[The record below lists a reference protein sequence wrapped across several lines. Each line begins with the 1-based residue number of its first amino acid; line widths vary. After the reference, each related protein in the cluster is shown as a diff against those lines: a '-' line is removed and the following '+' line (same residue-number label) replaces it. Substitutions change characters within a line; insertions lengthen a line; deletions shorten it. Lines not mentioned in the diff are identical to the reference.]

1 MAVDQAIVVER
12 RKELTYLL
20 SQGAEL
26 EHAVMC
32 QYLYAAF
39 SLKSTVGPGV
49 RADQV
54 EAVERWR
61 RQLLDIAAE
70 EMLHWA
76 VIQNLLAAVGSA
88 PYVSRPH
95 FPHRAGGYPPEVQ
108 FRLLPFGEAALHHFI
123 YLERP
128 ENVEMTD
135 APGFEPTG
143 PRPMAMRPDEVL
155 PRGQD
160 FSTQGHLYRAVAQG
174 LAGLAEAM
182 GEDRLF
188 IGPAFHQA
196 EENSFGW
203 PDLEPITDLASA
215 QRALERIV
223 EQGEGATG
231 DWETAHYGRFL
242 AVLGEYRT
250 MREADPDFD
259 PTHPV
264 VAAGVRPVEDI
275 EPEAYITDL
284 ATAGCS
290 DLFNS
295 VNELLLQMIAR
306 YFAFG
311 HETPEQ
317 RQVLASTAVGLMF
330 TAIKPLGLLLARLPV
345 GPEHPDATAGA
356 NFQLPFRAS
365 FLLPHRRSA
374 WLRYAER
381 LDELAVFADDL
392 HPATGRDVVEAVS
405 AALAGAASDLAAHVE
420 TVASEP
426 GPTTGAAPHPSTG
439 EGSGVAATD
448 PSLAGVPRTK
458 GDVRVYENEDIRVFW
473 DASRCIHTGI
483 CLHKLPSVFA
493 LERRP
498 WIDIESS
505 DAANI
510 AATVR
515 ACPTNALRYEG
526 ITIPPEEPDDPTTVA
541 VRPNGPV
548 YVRGRVQLKVR
559 GREGNDEYR
568 VALCRCGAS
577 RNKPFCDNSHRLIG
591 FRDRDPE

>member
-1 MAVDQAIVVER
+1 MVVER

-26 EHAVMC
+26 EHALMC

-39 SLKSTVGPGV
+39 SLKSSAGPGL
-49 RADQV
+49 RPEQL

-61 RQLLDIAAE
+61 RVILDVASE

-76 VIQNLLAAVGSA
+76 VVQNLLTAVGSA

-95 FPHRAGGYPPEVQ
+95 FPHRANGYPPEVQ
-108 FRLLPFGEAALHHFI
+108 FRLLPFGEAALQHFI

-128 ENVEMTD
+128 QSIEMAD
-135 APGFEPTG
+135 AAEFVPTG
-143 PRPMAMRPDEVL
+143 PRPAPMGPEEVV

-160 FSTQGHLYRAVAQG
+160 FDTQGHLYRSVEQG
-174 LAGLAEAM
+174 LSRLAELL

-196 EENSFGW
+196 EETSFGW
-203 PDLEPITDLASA
+203 PDLAPITDLQSA
-215 QRALERIV
+215 NRALERIV

-242 AVLGEYRT
+242 AVLAEYRA
-250 MREADPDFD
+250 MREADPAFD

-264 VAAGVRPVEDI
+264 VAAGVRPVEGI
-275 EPEAYITDL
+275 EPEVYISDP
-284 ATAGCS
+284 ASAGCS

-311 HETPEQ
+311 HETPAQ

-330 TAIKPLGLLLARLPV
+330 GAIKPLGLLLARLPV
-345 GPEHPDATAGA
+345 GPDHPGVTAGA
-356 NFQLPFRAS
+356 NFQLPYRAS

-381 LDELAVFADDL
+381 LDELAAFADGL
-392 HPATGRDVVEAVS
+392 RPTTGAEVVTAVS
-405 AALAGAASDLAAHVE
+405 AALSRAAADLMAQVE
-420 TVASEP
+420 TVEDDAGASVGTRRERAHREDAP
-426 GPTTGAAPHPSTG
+426 GDPAA
-439 EGSGVAATD
+439 
-448 PSLAGVPRTK
+448 AGVPRTK
-458 GDVRVYENEDIRVFW
+458 GDVRVYENDDVRVLW
-473 DASRCIHTGI
+473 DSSRCVHTAA
-483 CLHKLPSVFA
+483 CLRALPSVFA
-493 LERRP
+493 VERQP
-498 WIDIESS
+498 WVDVDGAEPEQV
-505 DAANI
+505 AA
-510 AATVR
+510 AVR

-526 ITIPPEEPDDPTTVA
+526 LTIADEEPDEPTTVE
-541 VRPNGPV
+541 VCPDGPL
-548 YVRGRVQLKVR
+548 YVRGRVQLQGPD
-559 GREGNDEYR
+559 GRQDEEYR

-577 RNKPFCDNSHRLIG
+577 RNKPFCDNSHRLVG
-591 FRDRDPE
+591 FRDER